1 MAFRPF
7 GEVSSVIRGSV
18 FVFDTPHRRRRLL
31 VCLTHRL
38 HVGVEFVTGHVC
50 FFSDMPYCGFRFWNF
65 RSRSMVCSME
75 VYQELKDNILQFKF
89 PARVGVQ
96 RLGAASI
103 DLTDFAGQKRD
114 LRTMEPVAGE
124 IGHCFVVGAGPGNL
138 KCTIWSYT

>member
-1 MAFRPF
+1 MPYCGFRF
-7 GEVSSVIRGSV
+7 GTSVLEASFLAWYNGAC
-18 FVFDTPHRRRRLL
+18 PKK
-31 VCLTHRL
+31 
-38 HVGVEFVTGHVC
+38 
-50 FFSDMPYCGFRFWNF
+50 SDMPYCGFRFWNF
-65 RSRSMVCSME
+65 RSRSMMCSME